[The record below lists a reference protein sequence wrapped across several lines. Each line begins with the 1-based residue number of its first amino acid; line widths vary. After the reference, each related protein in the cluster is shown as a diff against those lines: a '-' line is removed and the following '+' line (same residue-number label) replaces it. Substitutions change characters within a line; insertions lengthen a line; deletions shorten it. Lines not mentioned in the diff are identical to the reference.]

1 MTASYDRKGGRVY
14 VGNSKGMVCNQI
26 SDATFNCR
34 EFVTIS
40 KFYRLGFWIL

>member
-26 SDATFNCR
+26 SN
-34 EFVTIS
+34 TIMAIAN
-40 KFYRLGFWIL
+40 L